1 MSEQMSIP
9 VPIALKE
16 LILSNNLLLTQ
27 YQQELTKKVISANI
41 EIMQL
46 LGLNPEEGWKL
57 DTDQMVYIKQEQPI
71 PDDTPIS

>member
-16 LILSNNLLLTQ
+16 LIISNNLLLTQ

-41 EIMQL
+41 EMMQL
-46 LGLNPEEGWKL
+46 LGLDPNDGWKL
-57 DTDQMVYIKQEQPI
+57 DTDQMVYTKQEQL
-71 PDDTPIS
+71 TQE

>member
-1 MSEQMSIP
+1 MSEQTSIP

-41 EIMQL
+41 EMMQL
-46 LGLNPEEGWKL
+46 LGLDPNDGWKL
-57 DTDQMVYIKQEQPI
+57 DTDQMVYTKQEQL
-71 PDDTPIS
+71 TQE

>member
-41 EIMQL
+41 EMMQL
-46 LGLNPEEGWKL
+46 LGLDPNDGWKL
-57 DTDQMVYIKQEQPI
+57 DTDEMVYTKQEQL
-71 PDDTPIS
+71 TQE